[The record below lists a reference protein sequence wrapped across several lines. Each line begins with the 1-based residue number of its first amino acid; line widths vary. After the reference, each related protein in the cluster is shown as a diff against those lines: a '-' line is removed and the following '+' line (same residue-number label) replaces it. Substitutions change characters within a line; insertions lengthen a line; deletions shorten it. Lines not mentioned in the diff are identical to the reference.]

1 MLMMAYV
8 KGWTDKR
15 DAEREA
21 LEPAEFT
28 SGLAVRA
35 GRQLSTRHRERLL
48 RAVVREILRRGAA

>member
-1 MLMMAYV
+1 MMAHE
-8 KGWTDKR
+8 KGWTHQR

-21 LEPAEFT
+21 VEPAEFT
-28 SGLAVRA
+28 SGVAVRA